1 MRLPGAAPRV
11 RTRAGTLLAAAI
23 LALTACAQPPLPSR
37 LAGLH
42 RTRLYTG
49 QRALRMLGELHA
61 RRLAP
66 KSAVVGVYGRQGELR
81 VWLAR
86 FADGEEAHQV
96 LRAMLERL
104 DSGGTS
110 FSAPRQQ
117 REWPNRFFSL
127 GPGAHNVFWVADDAV
142 YWLEGPPVY
151 IDPALADLPA
161 PPSGTWT

>member
-1 MRLPGAAPRV
+1 VTRSVDAPRL
-11 RTRAGTLLAAAI
+11 RGSAAAI
-23 LALTACAQPPLPSR
+23 LAAAVLALAACAQPPLPSR
-37 LAGLH
+37 LAGLP

-49 QRALRMLGELHA
+49 QRAVRMLGEVHA

-66 KSAVVGVYGRQGELR
+66 KSAAVGVYGRRGELR

-86 FADGEEAHQV
+86 FADGGEAQQV

-104 DSGGTS
+104 DSGGTP
-110 FSAPRQQ
+110 FSPPRQQ
-117 REWPNRFFSL
+117 REWPNRFFSV

-142 YWLEGPPVY
+142 YWLEGPPGI
-151 IDPALADLPA
+151 IDPALDGLPA